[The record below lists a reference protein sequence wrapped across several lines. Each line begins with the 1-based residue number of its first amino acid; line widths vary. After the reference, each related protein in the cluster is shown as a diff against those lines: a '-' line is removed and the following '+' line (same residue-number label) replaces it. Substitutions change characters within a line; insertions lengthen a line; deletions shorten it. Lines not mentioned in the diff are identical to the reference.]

1 MTILFAAALAASIT
15 APGTPAV
22 PSADGAAA
30 TNSAAVAVGELQG
43 SPMDA
48 LSEAPV
54 FGENA
59 TAREMVEGC
68 RAMVPE
74 KVEISGHINR
84 RSRHGT
90 QVAAYRYVLK
100 RERGETDLSVSDKDG
115 KPVEVKKEG
124 RLLDTD
130 VTWSD
135 LTLDFLWWDDVSFDE
150 KREAESVQGVICRVL
165 LLKKGVRAVRA
176 WVDRRTGAMLQAEEV
191 SDGKVVRELFCTSLK
206 KFGDRWAPKNIEV
219 GPPGAKY
226 RTKIVVEDVK

>member
-1 MTILFAAALAASIT
+1 MTLLLAAALAAT
-15 APGTPAV
+15 
-22 PSADGAAA
+22 
-30 TNSAAVAVGELQG
+30 VASSEVQG

-54 FGENA
+54 FREGA

-74 KVEISGHINR
+74 KVEIKGHINR

-100 RERGETDLSVSDKDG
+100 RERGETDLSVADKDG
-115 KPVEVKKEG
+115 RPVEVQKGG

-150 KREAESVQGVICRVL
+150 ERESESVQGVICRVL
-165 LLKKGVRAVRA
+165 LLKKGTRAVRA
-176 WVDRRTGAMLQAEEV
+176 WIDRRTGAMLQAEEV

-206 KFGDRWAPKNIEV
+206 KFGDRWAPRNIEV

>member
-1 MTILFAAALAASIT
+1 MTAALAVLLAAAAAVPPA
-15 APGTPAV
+15 APADAAQTPA
-22 PSADGAAA
+22 DGIPGASELAALA
-30 TNSAAVAVGELQG
+30 EK
-43 SPMDA
+43 
-48 LSEAPV
+48 PV

-74 KVEISGHINR
+74 KVVIKGHINR

-90 QVAAYRYVLK
+90 QIAAYKYVLT
-100 RERGETDLSVSDKDG
+100 REKGDTALAVYDKEDR
-115 KPVEVKKEG
+115 PVEVAKGG

-135 LTLDFLWWDDVSFDE
+135 LTLDYLWWDEVSFDTS
-150 KREAESVQGVICRVL
+150 RESESVQGIVCRVL
-165 LLKKGVRAVRA
+165 LLKNGGRAVRA
-176 WVDRRTGAMLQAEEV
+176 WVDRKTGAMLQAEEV
-191 SDGKVVRELFCTSLK
+191 VDGKVVRELFCTSLK

-226 RTKIVVEDVK
+226 RTKIVVEEVI

>member
-1 MTILFAAALAASIT
+1 MMILLAAALAAS
-15 APGTPAV
+15 
-22 PSADGAAA
+22 
-30 TNSAAVAVGELQG
+30 VAVGEIQD

-74 KVEISGHINR
+74 KVEITGHINR

-100 RERGETDLSVSDKDG
+100 RERGETELSVSDKDG
-115 KPVEVKKEG
+115 NPVEVKKGG

-135 LTLDFLWWDDVSFDE
+135 ITLDFLWWDDVSFDKE
-150 KREAESVQGVICRVL
+150 RESESVQGVICRVL
-165 LLKKGVRAVRA
+165 LLKNGGRAIRA

-191 SDGKVVRELFCTSLK
+191 ADGKVVRELFCTSLK
-206 KFGDRWAPKNIEV
+206 KFGDRWAPRNIEV